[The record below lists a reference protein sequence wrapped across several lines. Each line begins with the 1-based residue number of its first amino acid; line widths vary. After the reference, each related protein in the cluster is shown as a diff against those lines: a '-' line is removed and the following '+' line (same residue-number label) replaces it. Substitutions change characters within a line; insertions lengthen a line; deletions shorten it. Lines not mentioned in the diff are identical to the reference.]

1 MNKRIQSAIA
11 SLVVTATLTLP
22 AMSAPLFPDV
32 PDNHWA
38 KDAVAALAAK
48 GLVEGYPDGT
58 FKGDRAATRWEVAMI
73 VARLLAK
80 MEQEHATFATK
91 AELEELRKLVNALRE
106 ELDALGVRVTN
117 LEENVS
123 RLDKRVSELERITFY
138 GYMEARGTAQS
149 FKTANSRLRNG
160 LTAGAVV
167 VNPATLVPGA
177 VFGPVGVNYGGAA
190 IAGVPANAIGSATGA
205 FLRPEVHGV
214 MPAVD
219 LRNGRPLT
227 NGTGFTMRGVLGLR
241 IRVSDDI
248 DAGAEFSAF
257 TSQGDALVDAYY
269 GVTAPFLNNQFQG
282 NFAAAAAGATGLSNQ
297 PFTRMNL
304 DNFWVLHNPSQTKL
318 ILGSF
323 GETNM
328 DRTMY
333 VGTWNPNAFG
343 NTYLDSYGFDV
354 QGRVDVSDTGVL
366 RWEAMGTRLGDG
378 NISGVVPGN
387 YQNWLLGANL
397 GFEFEGGHVKV
408 NFARAA
414 QEQSAGG
421 PLVVGATG
429 SGGLA
434 AAGLAPGFAGVAVG
448 GQMLNVP
455 AGGVTIPI
463 GGIPL
468 AGSAA
473 YSGGATWSPLQWVN
487 PAGFFVNQL
496 GAGSALTAGPGSTT
510 DTRPVPGW
518 NPALDNS
525 LGMLTG
531 MAGAFGPQSQN
542 MYGASAAYTWDI
554 GDGDAGIYVSGE
566 YAHTDYKSNKN
577 SAFERGGDLGHL
589 EVGANLLDGDLDL
602 SLGYLTVDPT
612 YDPFVLQY
620 PAGVGGAFRI
630 PDLNYFSGLYSLHDT
645 KLYPHNREGFR
656 FNGQWRFNER
666 RGLAYAHAQFLNQ
679 KRTSLYDVLI
689 PNSSIAALVPTNDV
703 VGFAPGWMDPVF
715 MGFAHPNVY
724 GAQSANSFA
733 PGSLAPLEN
742 NRGRQTGWGLG
753 ISYKFDDP
761 RIKIDLGYE
770 QNDFFR
776 ASGLAAG
783 LGGSQNHV
791 DITVQQLHGQIGW
804 EASDQWSLRAGA
816 DWSAY
821 GGHYDPAGVYNH
833 FAFNTG
839 STTFRNL
846 DTEQISP
853 FIGTTFDVSANTSW
867 DLDLRFFDTS
877 DNVAAQ
883 PLFVG
888 GAVAP
893 GAAPVGTNNIGTTSH
908 PLRWTGYQVTTAF
921 KVRF

>member
-11 SLVVTATLTLP
+11 ALVVTATLTLP

-138 GYMEARGTAQS
+138 GYMEARGVAQS
-149 FKTANSRLRNG
+149 FARRSGFQQNG
-160 LTAGAVV
+160 LTAGAAV
-167 VNPATLVPGA
+167 VNPATGVAGA

-190 IAGVPANAIGSATGA
+190 IAGVPANAVGSAAGSL
-205 FLRPEVHGV
+205 LRSETAGV
-214 MPAVD
+214 VPVVD

-282 NFAAAAAGATGLSNQ
+282 NPGTGAAGATGLSNA

-318 ILGSF
+318 ILGAF

-328 DRTMY
+328 DRTIY

-354 QGRVDVSDTGVL
+354 QGRLNVSDTGVL
-366 RWEAMGTRLGDG
+366 RWEALGTRLGDG
-378 NISGVVPGN
+378 NISGVAPGN
-387 YQNWLLGANL
+387 YQNYLIGANL

-421 PLVVGATG
+421 PLNVGATG
-429 SGGLA
+429 SAGLT
-434 AAGLAPGFAGVAVG
+434 AAGLTPTGAGVTVG
-448 GQMLNVP
+448 GQMLNAP
-455 AGGVTIPI
+455 AGALTFPAVGAPV
-463 GGIPL
+463 G
-468 AGSAA
+468 AA
-473 YSGGATWSPLQWVN
+473 YTGGATWSPLQWVN
-487 PAGFFVNQL
+487 PAGFFVNQV
-496 GAGSALTAGPGSTT
+496 GPGGVNTAGAGSTT
-510 DTRPVPGW
+510 DVRPISG
-518 NPALDNS
+518 NNS
-525 LGMLTG
+525 LSDNAVGLPTTV
-531 MAGAFGPQSQN
+531 AGAFGPQSQN
-542 MYGASAAYTWDI
+542 MYGASAAYTFDI
-554 GDGDAGIYVSGE
+554 GDGDAGIYVAGE
-566 YAHTDYKSNKN
+566 YSHTDYKPSKN
-577 SAFERGGDLGHL
+577 STFERGGNLAHL
-589 EVGANLLDGDLDL
+589 EVGANLFDGDLDM
-602 SLGYLTVDPT
+602 SVGYLSVDPT
-612 YDPFVLQY
+612 YDPMVLQY
-620 PAGVGGAFRI
+620 PAGVGGAYRI

-656 FNGQWRFNER
+656 LNGQWRFADR
-666 RGLAYAHAQFLNQ
+666 RGLAYAHAQFLQ
-679 KRTSLYDVLI
+679 QRRTSLYDVLV
-689 PNSSIAALVPTNDV
+689 PGGSLGAAIPTNDV
-703 VGFAPGWMDPVF
+703 VGMAPGWMDPVF
-715 MGFAHPNVY
+715 FGMAHPNVY

-742 NRGRQTGWGLG
+742 QRGRQTGWGIG
-753 ISYKFDDP
+753 INYKFDDP
-761 RIKIDLGYE
+761 RIKLELGYE

-776 ASGLAAG
+776 NSTLAAG
-783 LGGSQNHV
+783 LGGSQNRV
-791 DITVQQLHGQIGW
+791 DIQVQQIHGQIGW

-816 DWSAY
+816 DVSQFR
-821 GGHYDPAGVYNH
+821 GHYDPAGVYNH

-839 STTFRNL
+839 STTFFNL
-846 DTEQISP
+846 DTHQLSP

-867 DLDLRFFDTS
+867 DLDLRFFDTT
-877 DNVAAQ
+877 DGTGVPT
-883 PLFVG
+883 PLVTG

-893 GAAPVGTNNIGTTSH
+893 GAAPAGTTNIGSTSH
-908 PLRWTGYQVTTAF
+908 PFRWTGYQVTTAF